1 MFPNKSGEMTARLAD
16 IARRTPRTR
25 NFVNNA
31 KALLDMKVI
40 HINNSLS
47 STWYTKSTDTGL
59 LMNYH
64 ALAPMKY
71 KMKYKS
77 VIFTGSSARVV
88 LTNTFTRVFKRPE
101 VFF

>member
-1 MFPNKSGEMTARLAD
+1 MTARLAD